1 VGLCETPRLGK
12 LMDYCD
18 VADVK
23 GPLQID
29 LAETKFDT
37 QLADC
42 VSSGS
47 ALVDGLLKPKR
58 LVVPVVVPQLVR
70 DASKF
75 FAAWMFRRFS
85 DPTGAEAFWVEANRF
100 LDAYVEAESPDYV
113 GSA

>member
-1 VGLCETPRLGK
+1 MRDSK
-12 LMDYCD
+12 ARKKMNYCD

-29 LAETKFDT
+29 LAETKYDS

-42 VSSGS
+42 VTSGS
-47 ALVDGLLKPKR
+47 AFVDGLLKPKR

-100 LDAYVEAESPDYV
+100 LDAYVEAESEVYV
-113 GSA
+113 GSV

>member
-1 VGLCETPRLGK
+1 
-12 LMDYCD
+12 MDYCD

-29 LAETKFDT
+29 LAETKFDS

-42 VSSGS
+42 VTSGS
-47 ALVDGLLKPKR
+47 SLVDGLLKPKK
-58 LVVPVVVPQLVR
+58 LAVPAVVPQLVK

-85 DPTGAEAFWVEANRF
+85 DPVGSETFWLEANRF
-100 LDAYVEAESPDYV
+100 LDAFVAAESIDYV